1 MFSSIFGNGTSRN
14 LTASLGAGSATAS
27 SFSLDTVV
35 TDIATAHAPCSTLA
49 LSTASQFLE
58 DKLRGNSTSRNNNRL
73 RTEFAAL
80 EALQAKHYNTRYDYT
95 VAVAATEMEL
105 NRYVDVLP
113 YEHTRIKLVNTL
125 NSTATSPTIGSPSGS
140 SSFRALLRR
149 KNSGSKVQVVKEQ
162 LATYINA
169 SSITCSLDPLL
180 PPRGVE
186 SHTMNPSWR
195 YIVAQGPLSST
206 CSTFWEMIV
215 QEKVQS
221 VVMLTDII
229 ENKRKKCHQYFPLN
243 AETTLEIAPEVKIYT
258 RSVTELIPGLVL
270 RKLEVIKYGSIE
282 NNYVCDHYHYTGWPD
297 HGVPQSAAPLLLLSY
312 MLRTGSGGGGS
323 GNESPIAV
331 HCSAGIGRSGV
342 FCVVDIAARRL
353 VGAASSVAARRG
365 IETAGGG
372 DPASSSSAAV
382 VLAAQKAVNVGE
394 IVAELRT
401 QRAGMV
407 QTTEQFVFCHAA
419 LLELTRAAV
428 AKIS

>member
-312 MLRTGSGGGGS
+312 MLRTGSG
-323 GNESPIAV
+323 
-331 HCSAGIGRSGV
+331 
-342 FCVVDIAARRL
+342 ARRL

>member
-243 AETTLEIAPEVKIYT
+243 AETTLEIAPEIMEY
-258 RSVTELIPGLVL
+258 R
-270 RKLEVIKYGSIE
+270 
-282 NNYVCDHYHYTGWPD
+282 N
-297 HGVPQSAAPLLLLSY
+297 QLLHCFY
-312 MLRTGSGGGGS
+312 YPTCCARAVVVGGS